1 MVDNEGLVEDVNEEE
16 FAPLVDAASSPSSFY
31 NFLASFI
38 SLVETNG
45 WFILIGCILVY
56 YLYNK
61 YKDKFS
67 FSISQSSHRQ
77 VDEEKELKRLQSIEA
92 ARLRQQAALDAAA
105 AVYMEEKKKKDEA
118 KAKEKIEEWERHEKG
133 LGYHGKTK
141 KQEDELSALGLSQRT
156 KLTPKPKLRGDDYN
170 PLTGQSSNP
179 DGGAS
184 CSYRPGRK
192 GGNKGG

>member
-1 MVDNEGLVEDVNEEE
+1 MDEGRVEDVNEEQ
-16 FAPLVDAASSPSSFY
+16 FQPYVDESSSSSSIY
-31 NFLASFI
+31 NTLASI
-38 SLVETNG
+38 TGLIESNG

-61 YKDKFS
+61 FKSRFS
-67 FSISQSSHRQ
+67 FGSITQSTHKK
-77 VDEEKELKRLQSIEA
+77 VDEEKELNRLRNIEA
-92 ARLRQQAALDAAA
+92 VRLKQQAALDAAA
-105 AVYMEEKKKKDEA
+105 ARYLEEKKKKEEE

-170 PLTGQSSNP
+170 PLTGQSNNP
-179 DGGAS
+179 DGGS
-184 CSYRPGRK
+184 CSYRAGRK